1 MSHHVWRLI
10 PRTIRRL
17 LTTIPGW
24 IRWGSSSLRTAPPRD
39 RIGVYYG
46 RDHIPDSNELSHG
59 GAIKLQY
66 LQQFFPNSP
75 RSFNFLYAVSSALP
89 RDWLS
94 LIWLIKKQNL
104 RMVWNQDGVA
114 YPGWHGPGWEAVNKP
129 MIRMLH
135 AADYVLYQSEFC
147 KLGADRFLGKRV
159 GPWRI
164 LYNPTDTKFFVPAKS
179 DPDPRHLVLLSVG
192 SFQAFY
198 RFESAVA
205 TLARVARFRQNV
217 RLIVAGRLVWDEQR
231 KKVFKDAYR
240 LIDQLNVRDKVILL
254 PPYTQAEAPLIY
266 QRAHVLVHTKYND
279 PCPTVVIEAMASGL
293 PVVYSGS
300 GGVPELVGNEAGTGV
315 PADLSW
321 DKDIPP
327 DPQLMAEA
335 VLRVAERQEEYSQ
348 AARQRATE
356 RFDVYTWLE
365 AHREVFSEVWSADT

>member
-1 MSHHVWRLI
+1 MRCGRIIKRLI
-10 PRTIRRL
+10 PRTIERL
-17 LTTIPGW
+17 LRAGLGW
-24 IRWGSSSLRTAPPRD
+24 IRCGRISLRLAPDPTQVR
-39 RIGVYYG
+39 VYYG
-46 RDHIPDSNELSHG
+46 RDHIPDFNEFSHG
-59 GAIKLQY
+59 GMVKLRY
-66 LQQFFPNSP
+66 LQQFFSNSP

-89 RDWLS
+89 RDWAS
-94 LIWLIKKQNL
+94 LMWLIKKHGL
-104 RMVWNQDGVA
+104 RLVWNQNGVA

-164 LYNPTDTKFFVPAKS
+164 LYNPTDTQFFVPAKS

-240 LIDQLNVRDKVILL
+240 LIDQLNVRDKVILM

-293 PVVYSGS
+293 PVIYSAS

-348 AARQRATE
+348 AARQRAIE
-356 RFDVYTWLE
+356 RFDVH
-365 AHREVFSEVWSADT
+365 A